1 MSARAALRLS
11 LVSAIFLIG
20 LCQASVAQDYDLA
33 GPDLTPPATLVSSG
47 VTLYQNV
54 RIFDGK
60 STELSPPSNVLV
72 RGNTI
77 ERIAVSPITVD
88 TNSNVRVIAG
98 DGRVLMP
105 GLIDAHWH
113 AFMAAITQM
122 LMMTPETSYLH
133 LLAARQAKA
142 TLMRGFTTV
151 RDLGGPVFG
160 LKRAIDEGVV
170 LGPRIYPSGAFLSQT
185 SGHGDFRF
193 SFELPR
199 VTGGPLSHSEVEG
212 IAAIA
217 DSPDEVRLRAREQL
231 RG

>member
-1 MSARAALRLS
+1 MSARAELRLS
-11 LVSAIFLIG
+11 LVSVVLLIG
-20 LCQASVAQDYDLA
+20 LCQASLAQDYDLA

-77 ERIAVSPITVD
+77 ERISVSPITVD

-113 AFMAAITQM
+113 AFMAAIPQM
-122 LMMTPETSYLH
+122 LMMTADPSYLH

-142 TLMRGFTTV
+142 TL
-151 RDLGGPVFG
+151 
-160 LKRAIDEGVV
+160 DE
-170 LGPRIYPSGAFLSQT
+170 
-185 SGHGDFRF
+185 
-193 SFELPR
+193 R
-199 VTGGPLSHSEVEG
+199 VYHCARPWRS
-212 IAAIA
+212 
-217 DSPDEVRLRAREQL
+217 RLRAQTRY
-231 RG
+231 